1 MTLTISLIA
10 IIFSAIGLAVS
21 IYNVQRDN
29 GRLIAWSEIVANETS
44 EDENHAIKITLVNS
58 GRRVVVLTSI
68 VKESPTLT
76 WSTPVKNPILEKD
89 NKGYLVKMP
98 DIEDLNAQ
106 HTCLVLQEGEIF
118 ELIIPYAE
126 HYNDLMFSLGNEMH
140 YATKLYVEDVMKKRH
155 YIKGSS
161 KNIVRFNE
169 YVAKKIS

>member
-1 MTLTISLIA
+1 MAITISLIA

-21 IYNVQRDN
+21 IYSVQRDK
-29 GRLIAWSEIVANETS
+29 GRLIAWSEIVT
-44 EDENHAIKITLVNS
+44 DEARENASHAIKITLVNS
-58 GRRVVVLTSI
+58 GRRVVVLTSM

-76 WSTPVKNPILEKD
+76 WSTPLKNPILEKD
-89 NKGYLVKMP
+89 NKGYLIKTP

-118 ELIIPYAE
+118 ELIIPYEE
-126 HYNDLMFSLGNEMH
+126 HYNDLMFSLEKKMH

-155 YIKGSS
+155 HIKDSS

-169 YVAKKIS
+169 YAAKKTA